1 MAFSAQSAA
10 ADAVGLAERPAADLT
25 DQRVIPLRHPGRW
38 IATIAVLVLAAQFL
52 HGLATNPF
60 YQWGRFGYWFA
71 RPVIMRGLWVT
82 LEVTALSAV
91 LGLLGG
97 VVLALARLSRNPVL
111 RTISWV
117 YIWLFRSV
125 PLIVV
130 LLILFNFSALYK
142 TLSSTRWTSRS
153 PRGTSRSSSGRRV
166 RASRRCCGPSTI
178 WRSWTPARC
187 R

>member
-71 RPVIMRGLWVT
+71 RPLSGEDAQEMLRRGRLGRPQVPTVCGMRQ
-82 LEVTALSAV
+82 
-91 LGLLGG
+91 
-97 VVLALARLSRNPVL
+97 
-111 RTISWV
+111 TI
-117 YIWLFRSV
+117 
-125 PLIVV
+125 
-130 LLILFNFSALYK
+130 
-142 TLSSTRWTSRS
+142 TRR
-153 PRGTSRSSSGRRV
+153 
-166 RASRRCCGPSTI
+166 
-178 WRSWTPARC
+178 
-187 R
+187 